1 MSLTDKL
8 CGENGIFTKIKEV
21 QTEVQEAVTLGKNFI
36 NSIENTLD
44 QVQTFIDQIEE
55 APDKIVS
62 LLQQRAF
69 DILSKVALNN
79 PDGAIAD
86 LLELRAAYQN
96 AGPAAQRVLDNLE
109 KFIEDPLNNPLDV
122 CNDIPNLVKIGET
135 FVEFPKKAVQADPT
149 KIIENIKEVVVLEYE
164 DIFNNP
170 ATRAEAALNEAAEQV
185 IRTVPKYPTPDVL
198 NDIII
203 AGRVP
208 ISQAYSLGPGSAQ
221 RAATSQV
228 NRTPLDIQSEIKS
241 TPSNIPSIANPYPE
255 GKQYIAAEFAP
266 SKNAKNIAAKINCL
280 HPICRESFAEGIKEF
295 LKNNSDY
302 DVNISEGYRA
312 PAGSADIVGGLTPI
326 QVEAVNELKKN
337 GITDPTAV
345 ANILAQIQAESGFR
359 PRSENLAGYSA
370 QTLFKFYGAGNRNGN
385 KVRFNTIEEAQALKA
400 QGPEAVGNLLYGGR
414 LGNAPNEGFKY
425 RGRGLI
431 QLTGKYNYREYS
443 KKVGVDLVNNPDLAN
458 DPAIASR
465 IAVQYFLTKQKSG
478 TDLTNIES
486 VGRAVGYAGGASET
500 QKRAG
505 IANSFKEK
513 LAKGGYDNLAPGDSW
528 HNFGVAAD
536 IIVYADGKIV
546 DPELNSEVYASELKT
561 AMSSKGL
568 VNDKAAEPS
577 HFYLASLG
585 GEVPDELKNGE
596 ITFNDYIGSQG
607 GVTAV
612 ASVTQTENVTRYDI
626 TQIQRDARNKAIADA
641 IANGA
646 TAAEAEAAGEIAG
659 NRAGRLALEK
669 INV

>member
-44 QVQTFIDQIEE
+44 QVQTFVDQIEE

-109 KFIEDPLNNPLDV
+109 RFIEDPLNNPLDV

-135 FVEFPKKAVQADPT
+135 FVEYPKKAVQADPT

-203 AGRVP
+203 SGRVP
-208 ISQAYSLGPGSAQ
+208 VSQAYSLGPGSAQ

-280 HPICRESFAEGIKEF
+280 HPVCRESFAEGIKEF

-326 QVEAVNELKKN
+326 QVEAVNELNKN

-370 QTLFKFYGAGNRNGN
+370 QTLFRFYGAGNRNGN

-431 QLTGKYNYREYS
+431 QLTGKFNYREYS
-443 KKVGVDLVNNPDLAN
+443 KKVGVDLINNPDLAN

-546 DPELNSEVYASELKT
+546 DPESNSEVYASELKT

-585 GEVPDELKNGE
+585 SEVPDELKNGE
-596 ITFNDYIGSQG
+596 IAFNDYIGSQSG
-607 GVTAV
+607 TTAV
-612 ASVTQTENVTRYDI
+612 ASVTQSENVTRYDI

-669 INV
+669 ISV